1 MMAVVTDDLVA
12 GPLSLDDLPA
22 LLTFLHRYDR
32 RYFGEPLMDA
42 EDLQADLSDP
52 ELDLAADT
60 LGLRTP
66 DRTLVAGAFV
76 TTRGHLEAQ
85 FAEDWDT
92 PELRSRL
99 VDFGENRG
107 RQRGLAA
114 VFQFL
119 AEADADGAAWL
130 LDRGYRRTYTAW
142 ILRLDPD
149 TPIRGRDLPPG
160 YAVRPFAADDAEAT
174 FTVIRD
180 AFAEWDTAPARTFDN
195 WRASTLDRPNADP
208 SAFRVATFAGEVVG
222 ASIVF
227 DSPDEAWVSQLAVA
241 KPHRGRGVAQ
251 QLLADTYSAA
261 RARSVPQ
268 AGLSTDTRTGALDLY
283 LRLGMRVLFSLDNY
297 RLDFGG

>member
-1 MMAVVTDDLVA
+1 MTDDLMA
-12 GPLSLDDLPA
+12 GPLSLDDIPA
-22 LLTFLHRYDR
+22 LLTFLHRYDL

-66 DRTLVAGAFV
+66 DQTLVAGAFV

-99 VDFGENRG
+99 VEFGENRG
-107 RQRGLAA
+107 RQRGLDA

-142 ILRLDPD
+142 ILRLDPE

-180 AFAEWDTAPARTFDN
+180 AFAEW
-195 WRASTLDRPNADP
+195 NADP
-208 SAFRVATFAGEVVG
+208 SAFRVATFEGEVVG

-227 DSPDEAWVSQLAVA
+227 DSADEAWVSQLAVA

-251 QLLADTYSAA
+251 QLLADTYAAA
-261 RARSVPQ
+261 RARGIQ
-268 AGLSTDTRTGALDLY
+268 HAGLSTDTRTGALDLY

-297 RLDFGG
+297 RLELSGR